1 MQPDFY
7 TLLLTGLDRLY
18 SWVWGPP
25 LLILLMGIGVYLT
38 FALKGLQFRYLPYAL
53 KLVFGPQQSDKQ
65 GEGDISH
72 FASLMT
78 ALAATIGIG
87 NIAGVATAV
96 TVGGFG
102 ALFWMWVTALIGMAI
117 KYAEA
122 ILAVKYRTTDDKGEM
137 CGGPMYFIQ
146 SGLGWKW
153 LAGSFALFGAIGAFG
168 GGNMLQANS
177 VADVM
182 KSMFSI
188 DPWWTGIIVA
198 MLTGL
203 TLLGGIQSIGKVAS
217 FLVPFMAI
225 FYIGG
230 AGAILIAHYDRIP
243 HALLMIIEAAFNG
256 QAAAGGFLGA
266 GVILAIQVGVSRGL
280 MTSEAGL
287 GTASIA
293 AAAAKTDF
301 PGRQALVSMTGC
313 FLATIIMCSATGLVL
328 AVTDVFG
335 SLGEN
340 GKLLNG
346 ATLTLAAFRSVFPWG
361 GYIVTLGLILFAF
374 TTLLG
379 WAYYGEKCVEY
390 IFGTRSVPFYRAIFT
405 FVVIPGA
412 VLELDV
418 VWKISDVCNG
428 LMAIPNL
435 IGLCALSGAVVAE
448 TRLFLNVMAEE
459 KKLKKMKFQSQNSI
473 QNTEARIQNSE

>member
-1 MQPDFY
+1 MSLNDVMMWS
-7 TLLLTGLDRLY
+7 LDTVY
-18 SWVWGPP
+18 AWVWGLP
-25 LLILLMGIGVYLT
+25 LLILLIGIGIYLT
-38 FALKGLQFRYLPYAL
+38 IALKGLQFRYLGYAL
-53 KLVFGPQQSDKQ
+53 KLVFGRQDVKE
-65 GEGDISH
+65 GKGDISH
-72 FASLMT
+72 FESLMT

-87 NIAGVATAV
+87 NIAGVATAI
-96 TVGGFG
+96 TIGGLG

-122 ILAVKYRTTDDKGEM
+122 ILAVKYRTTDARGEM
-137 CGGPMYFIQ
+137 CGGPMYFIEY
-146 SGLGWKW
+146 GLGWKW
-153 LAGSFALFGAIGAFG
+153 LSILFALFGAIGAFG

-182 KSMFSI
+182 KSMFQV
-188 DPWWTGIIVA
+188 DPWWTGIIIAV
-198 MLTGL
+198 LTGL
-203 TLLGGIQSIGKVAS
+203 SILGGIKSIGKVAGL
-217 FLVPFMAI
+217 LVPFMAI

-230 AGAILIAHYDRIP
+230 SSLILIKYYDRIP
-243 HALLMIIEAAFNG
+243 FALYSIVKHAFTG
-256 QAAAGGFLGA
+256 QAAFGGFLGA
-266 GVILAIQVGVSRGL
+266 SILVAIQVGVSRGL

-293 AAAAKTDF
+293 AAAAKTDL

-335 SLGEN
+335 TTGPD

-346 ATLTLAAFRSVFPWG
+346 ASMTLAAFRSVFSWG
-361 GYIVTLGLILFAF
+361 GYIVTIGLILFAF

-390 IFGTRSVPFYRAIFT
+390 LLGARSVPFYRILFT
-405 FVVIPGA
+405 LIIIPGA
-412 VLELDV
+412 ILELDI

-428 LMAIPNL
+428 LMAFPNL
-435 IGLCALSGAVVAE
+435 IGLCALSGVVISE
-448 TRLFLNVMAEE
+448 TRSFLKVLAAERQAE
-459 KKLKKMKFQSQNSI
+459 
-473 QNTEARIQNSE
+473 

>member
-1 MQPDFY
+1 MKDLNIY
-7 TLLLTGLDRLY
+7 TRILNGLDAIYGWIWGAPLLL
-18 SWVWGPP
+18 
-25 LLILLMGIGVYLT
+25 LLIGIGIYLT
-38 FALKGLQFRYLPYAL
+38 IALKGLQFRYLGYAL
-53 KLVFGPQQSDKQ
+53 KLVFFPKKSDQ
-65 GEGDISH
+65 DGEGDISH

-87 NIAGVATAV
+87 NIAGVATAI

-122 ILAVKYRTTDDKGEM
+122 ILAVKYRKTDDRGEM
-137 CGGPMYFIQ
+137 CGGPMYFIEY
-146 SGLGWKW
+146 GLGWKW
-153 LAGSFALFGAIGAFG
+153 LAIVFAFFGAIGAFG

-182 KSMFSI
+182 KSMFDI
-188 DPWWTGIIVA
+188 DPLWTGIIVA
-198 MLTGL
+198 LFTGL
-203 TLLGGIQSIGKVAS
+203 TLLGGIQSIGRVAS

-225 FYIGG
+225 LYISG
-230 AGAILIAHYDRIP
+230 AFSILIAHADKIP
-243 HALLMIIEAAFNG
+243 NAFKMIITSAFNG
-256 QAAAGGFLGA
+256 QAAIGGFLGA

-293 AAAAKTDF
+293 AAAARTDF

-313 FLATIIMCSATGLVL
+313 FLATIVMCSATGLVL
-328 AVTDVFG
+328 GVTNVFG
-335 SLGEN
+335 TVDAG
-340 GKLLNG
+340 GKIING
-346 ATLTLAAFRSVFPWG
+346 ASLTLKAFQSVFPWG
-361 GYIVTLGLILFAF
+361 GYIVTIGLLLFAF

-390 IFGTRSVPFYRAIFT
+390 LFGSRSVPLYRIIFT
-405 FVVIPGA
+405 LVIIPGA
-412 VLELDV
+412 ILELEI
-418 VWKISDVCNG
+418 VWKISDICNG

-435 IGLCALSGAVVAE
+435 IGLCALSGVVIAE
-448 TRLFLNVMAEE
+448 TRLFLSVI
-459 KKLKKMKFQSQNSI
+459 KKERDI
-473 QNTEARIQNSE
+473 GT

>member
-1 MQPDFY
+1 MHFSYQSI
-7 TLLLTGLDRLY
+7 LNGLDVLY
-18 SWVWGPP
+18 SWIWGLP
-25 LLILLMGIGVYLT
+25 LLVLLMGIGVYLT
-38 FALKGLQFRYLPYAL
+38 IALRGIQFRYLAYAL
-53 KLVFGPQQSDKQ
+53 GLVFGRQGNKQ

-87 NIAGVATAV
+87 NIAGVATAI

-102 ALFWMWVTALIGMAI
+102 AIFWMWVTALVGMAI

-122 ILAVKYRTTDDKGEM
+122 VLAVKYRKTDARGEM
-137 CGGPMYFIQ
+137 CGGPMYFIEY
-146 SGLGWKW
+146 GLGWKW
-153 LAGSFALFGAIGAFG
+153 LALAFAFFGAVGAFG

-182 KSMFSI
+182 KNMFSI
-188 DPWWTGIIVA
+188 DPLWTGIVVA
-198 MLTGL
+198 ALTGL

-217 FLVPFMAI
+217 YLVPFMAI

-230 AGAILIAHYDRIP
+230 AATILFIHCDRIP
-243 HALLMIIEAAFNG
+243 HAFLIILESAFSG
-256 QAAAGGFLGA
+256 QAAFGGFLGA
-266 GVILAIQVGVSRGL
+266 GVVLAIQVGVSRGL

-328 AVTDVFG
+328 GVTDVFG
-335 SLGEN
+335 TTAAD
-340 GKLLNG
+340 GKLING
-346 ATLTLAAFRSVFPWG
+346 ATLTLAAFQSVVSWG
-361 GYIVTLGLILFAF
+361 GYIVTLGLVLFAF

-390 IFGTRSVPFYRAIFT
+390 IFGVRSVPFYRALFT
-405 FVVIPGA
+405 LIVIPGA

-418 VWKISDVCNG
+418 VWKISDICNG

-435 IGLCALSGAVVAE
+435 IGLCALSGVVIAE
-448 TRLFLNVMAEE
+448 TRLFLGILAKERNPTLSTIPEG
-459 KKLKKMKFQSQNSI
+459 
-473 QNTEARIQNSE
+473 